1 MKATFKKIIVN
12 IFRLLTLLY
21 LKKNKI
27 EVIGV
32 TGSAGKTTVKTAIGQ
47 MLKSS
52 EVYIPA
58 DGYNTEIGLPL
69 SVFQERIP
77 EDINSFKGWFG
88 IILQML
94 GKLIFKKAHYSLIV
108 LEMGADHPGDIKYLT
123 SFAKPHI
130 AVITSVLPVHTEN
143 FTGIEQIAEEKSQIL
158 RYLKR
163 TDLAVMNFDNEYI
176 RKMTSKTKSQIFW
189 IGKNK
194 KANLYWE
201 NIKLSLDGLSVDLFW
216 KGEKYPVNF
225 QVIAPQL
232 LTSIF
237 AAVAV
242 CLYLGY
248 DIRDLVKKIEH
259 FESQKGRMNLI
270 NGFSGSLIIDDSYNA
285 NPESTIAA
293 LEVLAH
299 LPGRKIAVLGNMNEL
314 GGYEKE
320 GHIRVGQKAGSTVQ
334 ILFTIG
340 DIAKKY
346 IVPEASKKI
355 KAEFVYSFDSPYKAG
370 LALKKMIKKGDI
382 ILVKGSQNKVF
393 AEEAIKIIMAE
404 PEKSA
409 ETLVRQESFWYKKK
423 NNCFKRKD

>member
-1 MKATFKKIIVN
+1 MKATFKKIIVYK
-12 IFRLLTLLY
+12 FRILTYLY

-69 SVFQERIP
+69 SVFQEKIP
-77 EDINSFKGWFG
+77 QDINSFKGWFG
-88 IILQML
+88 IIFQML
-94 GKLIFKKAHYSLIV
+94 GKLIFEKSQYSRIV
-108 LEMGADHPGDIKYLT
+108 LEMGADHPGDIEYLT

-158 RYLKR
+158 RYLKS
-163 TDLAVMNFDNEYI
+163 TDLAVLNYDNEYI
-176 RKMTSKTKSQIFW
+176 RRMTSKTKSQIFW

-216 KGEKYPVNF
+216 KGEKYPINL

-248 DIRDLVKKIEH
+248 DIRDLVKKIEN

-270 NGFSGSLIIDDSYNA
+270 NGLAGSLIIDDSYNA

-293 LEVLAH
+293 LDVLAQ

-314 GGYEKE
+314 GDYEKN

-346 IVPEASKKI
+346 IAPEARREI
-355 KAEFVYSFDSPYKAG
+355 KTESVYSFDSPYKAG
-370 LALKKMIKKGDI
+370 LALKKMVKKGDI

-393 AEEAIKIIMAE
+393 AEEAIKIIMSE

-409 ETLVRQESFWYKKK
+409 ETLVRQEKFWHDKKIK
-423 NNCFKRKD
+423 CFKRKD